1 VIESTAEAVATSAGP
16 APQAVV
22 GPLTG
27 ASAPAA
33 GASATAEQLAH
44 RHDLA
49 SGSPIWGALARHPQA
64 SALLGAFCIAWSGI
78 LVREAAVSPTTAATF
93 RAGYAVPFLF
103 LVAFLE
109 ARWSRVAPR
118 PWRQRA
124 WALLG
129 GAFFGIDLVLFHH
142 GIEYIGAG
150 LATVMGNVQV
160 IFVAVI
166 AWLVWHERPNL
177 GQAIGIPVALV
188 GVVLISGVVGGS
200 AYGSNPQLG
209 VILGLGCAAAYAGY
223 LLLIRKGRDRS
234 RVAGPI
240 MDAAIACCLTAAVIG
255 LVGGDLNL
263 MPSWPAH
270 GWLLVLALSAQFAGG
285 LLIAVA
291 LPRLPAVHTSLLL
304 LTQPVIAVAL
314 AMIIVAETPSAFQ
327 LLGVALVLLGV
338 AVGTEPLRQL
348 VGRGT
353 SSSTA
358 EKPLATAAD

>member
-1 VIESTAEAVATSAGP
+1 VIESTAEGVGATTSPSPPVVAVPSASP
-16 APQAVV
+16 RA
-22 GPLTG
+22 
-27 ASAPAA
+27 
-33 GASATAEQLAH
+33 
-44 RHDLA
+44 DLA
-49 SGSPIWGALARHPQA
+49 SGSPIWGTLARHPQA

-103 LVAFLE
+103 LMAYLE
-109 ARWSRVAPR
+109 TRSSRTAPR
-118 PWRQRA
+118 PWRQRF
-124 WALLG
+124 WAFLA

-142 GIEYIGAG
+142 GIELLGAG

-166 AWLVWHERPNL
+166 AWLVWHERPNA
-177 GQAIGIPVALV
+177 GQAIGIPVALF
-188 GVVLISGVVGGS
+188 GVFLISGVVGGS
-200 AYGSNPQLG
+200 AYGANPQLG

-240 MDAAIACCLTAAVIG
+240 LDAAIACCLTAAVIG

-263 MPSWPAH
+263 LPSWPAH
-270 GWLLVLALSAQFAGG
+270 GWLLLLALSAQFAGG

-291 LPRLPAVHTSLLL
+291 LPRLPAVDTSLLL

-314 AMIIVAETPSAFQ
+314 AMVLVAETPSAFQ

-338 AVGTEPLRQL
+338 AAGTVPIRH
-348 VGRGT
+348 VVARV
-353 SSSTA
+353 A
-358 EKPLATAAD
+358 PRATGN